1 MANVAMDLRIG
12 ILGPLEVR
20 VGFGEPVQVVG
31 PRLRALLIRLAME
44 PDRVVLAGQLIDAV
58 WDSDPPAAATGAL
71 QSLVSRLRRLL
82 PDVVE
87 SHAIGY
93 RMAIDPEAVDSVQF
107 ERLALA
113 GRDELRGD
121 PQRARELLREALA
134 LWRGPALA
142 DVATARF
149 AGAAVARLEELRL
162 GAIEDRIEAELAT
175 GSGQRL
181 VAELDELVTAN
192 PLRERLSG
200 LLVRALARGGRQ
212 ADALGAYERLRSR
225 LADELGIDPS
235 EELQAI
241 HLRVLR
247 GEAGPPPAA
256 ATGAGTARHLP
267 EPPAA
272 EEPRTNLR
280 AQITSFVGR
289 DDDIAR
295 ITGVLG
301 GSRLVTLTGP
311 GGSGKT
317 RLATEAAAI
326 MLDRMP
332 DGVWLAELGPV
343 VDPVDLPQAVLSL
356 FGARELGL
364 LARQGR
370 GPSPVPPR
378 ERIEQAIGDKR
389 LLLVMDNCEHLV
401 APAAALIDA
410 LLAHCPELRVL
421 ATSREPL
428 GITGEVLHPVGPLA
442 MPVQD
447 GTASEALRFPA
458 VRLFADRGAAARPG
472 FTVDQ
477 ATVGPVLDICRALDG
492 IPLAIELAA
501 ARLRALSPDQIAA
514 RLDDRFRLLAGG
526 SRTSLPRHQ
535 TLRAVVDWSWGLLGE
550 PERVLAR
557 RLAVFPGGATLEA
570 AERVCAGPDLG
581 GLASD
586 DVLYLLAAL
595 VEKSL
600 VVASD
605 GDSGEMRYSMLET
618 MWAYGE
624 ERRVKA
630 GEDQALRNAHAAYFL
645 ELAEEAEPHL
655 RRAEQLEWIERLTT
669 ERENLHG
676 ALRWAIDIQDAEM
689 AMRLIGALGWYWFLR
704 SSRAE
709 GAEWARQALALS
721 GPVSPA
727 ARAQAY
733 STAALTALSGGQDL
747 TRSLEYLEHAAGV
760 LSQVPPHDPSL
771 LHPGPAMLPII
782 SAILRNDEVTAM
794 EHAHRLR
801 DNPDPWLRALARVI
815 GGQLLINQGE
825 ARQAATEFEAGLEQF
840 HELGERWGIGQTLF
854 ARVELSAYSADHDSV
869 IAALQEAKEILAG
882 LGDREDVGH
891 IMVRSAH
898 TRALAGD
905 VEGARRDL
913 EAAERIAEAV
923 GAIEERLYN
932 CWLRGQIERWEGNLD
947 AARPVLE
954 SGLRESRDGIHPFGQ
969 IHSSILASLGH
980 LELATGNLSAAR
992 GWYERAMVVALGTKD
1007 RPVMARVV
1015 ELRAAVAVAEGDPE
1029 RAATLLGEA
1038 TTLRGLPDEADPD
1051 VARVRAAARAALGD
1065 EGYALAHQRGTARP
1079 RDQVEAALASEVM
1092 SAAGTPA
1099 APAGRTPA
1107 R

>member
-782 SAILRNDEVTAM
+782 SAILR
-794 EHAHRLR
+794 

>member
-854 ARVELSAYSADHDSV
+854 ARVELSAYSADHGSV

>member
-192 PLRERLSG
+192 PL
-200 LLVRALARGGRQ
+200 
-212 ADALGAYERLRSR
+212 
-225 LADELGIDPS
+225 
-235 EELQAI
+235 
-241 HLRVLR
+241 
-247 GEAGPPPAA
+247 
-256 ATGAGTARHLP
+256 
-267 EPPAA
+267 
-272 EEPRTNLR
+272 
-280 AQITSFVGR
+280 
-289 DDDIAR
+289 
-295 ITGVLG
+295 
-301 GSRLVTLTGP
+301 
-311 GGSGKT
+311 
-317 RLATEAAAI
+317 
-326 MLDRMP
+326 
-332 DGVWLAELGPV
+332 
-343 VDPVDLPQAVLSL
+343 
-356 FGARELGL
+356 
-364 LARQGR
+364 
-370 GPSPVPPR
+370 R

-618 MWAYGE
+618 MRAYGE

-689 AMRLIGALGWYWFLR
+689 ARR
-704 SSRAE
+704 
-709 GAEWARQALALS
+709 ALALS

-760 LSQVPPHDPSL
+760 LSQVPPHD
-771 LHPGPAMLPII
+771 PAMLPII

-1079 RDQVEAALASEVM
+1079 RDQVEAALASEDM

>member
-12 ILGPLEVR
+12 ILGPLEMR

-256 ATGAGTARHLP
+256 ATGAGTARHLS

-618 MWAYGE
+618 MRAYGE

-854 ARVELSAYSADHDSV
+854 ARVELSAYSADHGSV

>member
-247 GEAGPPPAA
+247 GEAGPLPAA

-618 MWAYGE
+618 MRAYGE

-676 ALRWAIDIQDAEM
+676 ALRWAIDIPDAEM
-689 AMRLIGALGWYWFLR
+689 AMRLISALGWYWFLR

-980 LELATGNLSAAR
+980 LELATGNLSATR